1 MNVVDLLALALLGF
15 AALAGYRSGA
25 LPQVGGILG
34 ALVGVAVMIAALPLV
49 IELLADVDPGARA
62 LISLLVLLGVVGT
75 GQATGSGIGAALGRS
90 LGTGVLSAADRLAG
104 MLVGAVQALLVIWLA
119 GGLLA
124 EAPFP
129 RLSQQAGTS
138 QVVRT
143 LATVLPP
150 PTELAGDL
158 GAVIDASGLPDVF
171 VGLEPLAAPPVD
183 RPTDP
188 EAEAIAATARDSVAR
203 VVARACRR
211 TQLGTAFAV
220 APGAFVT
227 NAHVVAGADVVR
239 VEWNGLRDAVVVLFD
254 AELDV
259 AVLHVPGADA
269 GGLRFSTATPR
280 RGTEGAAIG
289 YPGGGGQSVIPAAV
303 ADAYPAL
310 GRDIYGEARVR
321 RSVIELRAAVERGD
335 SGGPFVLADG
345 TIGGVV
351 FAEARTN
358 EDVGYALSPTA
369 VAVRVAPAVGRTGA
383 VATGRC
389 LPG

>member
-1 MNVVDLLALALLGF
+1 VIEVIVQRIGLDAQSQAFVVILEER
-15 AALAGYRSGA
+15 AGDRA
-25 LPQVGGILG
+25 LPIW
-34 ALVGVAVMIAALPLV
+34 
-49 IELLADVDPGARA
+49 
-62 LISLLVLLGVVGT
+62 
-75 GQATGSGIGAALGRS
+75 IGR
-90 LGTGVLSAADRLAG
+90 
-104 MLVGAVQALLVIWLA
+104 
-119 GGLLA
+119 
-124 EAPFP
+124 
-129 RLSQQAGTS
+129 
-138 QVVRT
+138 
-143 LATVLPP
+143 
-150 PTELAGDL
+150 
-158 GAVIDASGLPDVF
+158 
-171 VGLEPLAAPPVD
+171 
-183 RPTDP
+183 P

-269 GGLRFSTATPR
+269 GGLRFATATPR